1 MTEDI
6 YIHIYAVMHQRERE
20 EEIVV
25 SLLFLRSLFFFK
37 PSIFTHCPLHYP
49 AVLGFDAFL
58 VSCNMHL
65 VSRDQLHLAQKWS
78 RHFSFRINKISASFV

>member
-6 YIHIYAVMHQRERE
+6 YIYIYAIMHQRERE
-20 EEIVV
+20 EEIEV
-25 SLLFLRSLFFFK
+25 SLLFLRPLFFFK

-78 RHFSFRINKISASFV
+78 RHFSFRVK

>member
-6 YIHIYAVMHQRERE
+6 YILYICRNASERKRGRDSGFSSFPS
-20 EEIVV
+20 V
-25 SLLFLRSLFFFK
+25 SFFFK

-78 RHFSFRINKISASFV
+78 RHFSFRINKISASSV